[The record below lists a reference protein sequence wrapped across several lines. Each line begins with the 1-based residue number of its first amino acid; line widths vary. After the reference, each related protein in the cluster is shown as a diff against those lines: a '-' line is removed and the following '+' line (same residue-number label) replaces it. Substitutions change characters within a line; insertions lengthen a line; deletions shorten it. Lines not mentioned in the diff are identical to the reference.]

1 MRVSEGIF
9 DFFKGKEKT
18 LADDPEYKGWLK
30 MYMKN
35 KDVAAMHKR
44 HKEFLQFFQQADTNE
59 NMVTD
64 LFKNMWNNNAPAEQ
78 YAEYLEFAKRKMNYT
93 RDKDLVLKLKKQF
106 PELRDN
112 MTDLNRVMNDIK
124 NLRAQRN
131 V

>member
-9 DFFKGKEKT
+9 DFFKKKEKT

-30 MYMKN
+30 VYVKN
-35 KDVAAMHKR
+35 PDVAAMHKR

-64 LFKNMWNNNAPAEQ
+64 LFKKMWNNNAPEEQ
-78 YAEYLEFAKRKMNYT
+78 YAKYLEFAKTKMNYT

-112 MTDLNRVMNDIK
+112 MTDLNRVMNDIRK
-124 NLRAQRN
+124 LRNAKA
-131 V
+131 

>member
-30 MYMKN
+30 VYIKN
-35 KDVAAMHKR
+35 PDIAAMHKR
-44 HKEFLQFFQQADTNE
+44 HKEFLQFFQQSDTNE

-78 YAEYLEFAKRKMNYT
+78 YAEYLEFAKERMNYN
-93 RDKDLVLKLKKQF
+93 RDKDIRLKLKKQF
-106 PELRDN
+106 PELKDN
-112 MTDLNRVMNDIK
+112 ESDLNRVMNDIK
-124 NLRAQRN
+124 RLRAQRN

>member
-9 DFFKGKEKT
+9 DFFKKKEKT
-18 LADDPEYKGWLK
+18 LADDPEYKGWLN

-44 HKEFLQFFQQADTNE
+44 HKEFLQYFQQADTNE
-59 NMVTD
+59 NVVTD
-64 LFKNMWNNNAPAEQ
+64 LFKKMWNNNAPAEQ
-78 YAEYLEFAKRKMNYT
+78 YAEYLDFAKRKMNYT

-112 MTDLNRVMNDIK
+112 VTDLKRVMNDIK
-124 NLRAQRN
+124 KLRAQRN

>member
-30 MYMKN
+30 VYLKN
-35 KDVAAMHKR
+35 PDIAELHKR
-44 HKEFLQFFQQADTNE
+44 HKEFLQYFQQEQANE
-59 NMVTD
+59 GIGDWIKSNI
-64 LFKNMWNNNAPAEQ
+64 WSNNIPAEQ

-106 PELRDN
+106 PELQDN
-112 MTDLNRVMNDIK
+112 EADLKRVMKDIQ
-124 NLRAQRN
+124 NLRAKRN

>member
-9 DFFKGKEKT
+9 DFFKKKEKT

-30 MYMKN
+30 VYVKN
-35 KDVAAMHKR
+35 PDIAALHKR

-64 LFKNMWNNNAPAEQ
+64 LFKKMWSNDIPADTYQ
-78 YAEYLEFAKRKMNYT
+78 KYLEFAKRKMNYT

-106 PELRDN
+106 PELRNNDV
-112 MTDLNRVMNDIK
+112 DVKRIMNDIRK
-124 NLRAQRN
+124 LRNAKA
-131 V
+131 

>member
-30 MYMKN
+30 VYVKN
-35 KDVAAMHKR
+35 PDIAAMHKR

-64 LFKNMWNNNAPAEQ
+64 LFKNMWNNDAPAKQ
-78 YAEYLEFAKRKMNYT
+78 YAEYLEFAKDRMNYT

-106 PELRDN
+106 PELEDN
-112 MTDLNRVMNDIK
+112 VTDLNRVMNDIRK
-124 NLRAQRN
+124 LRNAKA
-131 V
+131 

>member
-30 MYMKN
+30 VYLKN
-35 KDVAAMHKR
+35 PDIAEQHKR
-44 HKEFLQFFQQADTNE
+44 HKEFLQYFQQADTNE

-64 LFKNMWNNNAPAEQ
+64 LFKKMWNNDAPAEQ

-106 PELRDN
+106 PELQDN
-112 MTDLNRVMNDIK
+112 VTDLNRVMNDIK
-124 NLRAQRN
+124 KLRANRN

>member
-30 MYMKN
+30 VYIKN
-35 KDVAAMHKR
+35 PDIAEMHKR
-44 HKEFLQFFQQADTNE
+44 HKEFLQYFQQAETNE
-59 NMVTD
+59 NVID
-64 LFKNMWNNNAPAEQ
+64 LFKNMWSNNAPEEQ

-106 PELRDN
+106 PELQDN
-112 MTDLNRVMNDIK
+112 VTDLNRVMNDIK
-124 NLRAQRN
+124 KLRANRN

>member
-9 DFFKGKEKT
+9 DFFKKKEKT

-30 MYMKN
+30 VYVKN
-35 KDVAAMHKR
+35 PDVAAMHKR

-64 LFKNMWNNNAPAEQ
+64 LFKKMWNNNAPEEE
-78 YAEYLEFAKRKMNYT
+78 YAKYLEFAKRKMNYT

-112 MTDLNRVMNDIK
+112 MTDLNRVMNDIRK
-124 NLRAQRN
+124 LRNAKA
-131 V
+131 

>member
-93 RDKDLVLKLKKQF
+93 RDKDLVIKLKKQF

-112 MTDLNRVMNDIK
+112 VTDLNRVMNDIK
-124 NLRAQRN
+124 NLRKKRN